1 MFSSKSYCIKWLMSN
16 NSSCGTYEKICI
28 QKRIMLIN
36 WSFTD
41 RKTEESLC
49 MITKCSVPAA
59 HVNIDAGAAAVLNRA
74 IVSYREVFA
83 TAAPVGI
90 YNRHIGV
97 GHAIHRSARDRVR
110 FTAVFPSIDFRK
122 RIVNNNRTNNNNKKK
137 KSSRNIIRHRP
148 ILLVVIKNII
158 TRVCVC
164 VYGFRFVFSI
174 FFFIPNTADNDVPGI
189 LSNRASWSLL
199 QQ

>member
-1 MFSSKSYCIKWLMSN
+1 M
-16 NSSCGTYEKICI
+16 
-28 QKRIMLIN
+28 
-36 WSFTD
+36 
-41 RKTEESLC
+41 
-49 MITKCSVPAA
+49 PAA

-110 FTAVFPSIDFRK
+110 FTAVIPSIDFRK

-164 VYGFRFVFSI
+164 VWFSFRFLH
-174 FFFIPNTADNDVPGI
+174 FFFHSKYRGQ
-189 LSNRASWSLL
+189 RRSWDFVESGFLISAAAVVDGNYYCYYFNEIAIHTL
-199 QQ
+199 QLATT